1 MTVQLQHKQCHQAL
15 VHFKDKYELE
25 LQKKR
30 VTTGKPV
37 GTCPWMRCLF
47 IAPQSSEMGR
57 EVSLIKHVVLE
68 HLPIKSLVVDNRI
81 AKPGPGGAQN
91 IQYNVQNGL
100 ARTWMPLNVHNSI
113 NEPKVTNQPPKKKG
127 PNPRIICRT
136 CNFQFALLTSGGV
149 EVRQI
154 SDSKTG
160 GDSPKERKKC
170 KDCRLSKVDPEFG
183 LSRLV
188 CKLCDKKVLMSGS
201 LTTAGTGNSIAQNL
215 SKHLTDHMACE
226 DHRQREIIFNYY
238 LEYARIKGFD
248 WEKDVKEKNL
258 KFFLNVL
265 QAKALHEKITQ
276 ICSVSVLTN
285 SLQISPSTYSSMYR
299 HLDHLI
305 R

>member
-1 MTVQLQHKQCHQAL
+1 MTIQLQHKQCHQAL
-15 VHFKDKYELE
+15 VHFKDKYELAI
-25 LQKKR
+25 QKKR
-30 VTTGKPV
+30 VTTSKPV
-37 GTCPWMRCLF
+37 GTCPWIRCQYTT
-47 IAPQSSEMGR
+47 PQNSELGR

-68 HLPIKSLVVDNRI
+68 HLPVKSLVGDERI
-81 AKPGPGGAQN
+81 TKPGPGGVQN
-91 IQYNVQNGL
+91 IPSIVQNSL
-100 ARTWMPLNVHNSI
+100 ARTWVPSNVLNSM
-113 NEPKVTNQPPKKKG
+113 NEPKLKNQPPKKKG

-154 SDSKTG
+154 SDPKTG
-160 GDSPKERKKC
+160 GDSSKERKKC

-188 CKLCDKKVLMSGS
+188 CKLCDKKVLMSGA
-201 LTTAGTGNSIAQNL
+201 LTAPGTGHTIAQNL
-215 SKHLTDHMACE
+215 SKHLSDHMSCE

-299 HLDHLI
+299 HLDNLI